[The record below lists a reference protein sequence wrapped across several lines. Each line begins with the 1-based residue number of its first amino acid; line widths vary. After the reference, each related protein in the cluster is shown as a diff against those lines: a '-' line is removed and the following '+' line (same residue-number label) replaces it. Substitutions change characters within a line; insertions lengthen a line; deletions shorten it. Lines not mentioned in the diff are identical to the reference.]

1 MRRASWVNRLVND
14 TSTFPADSSL
24 SHPSSSPAPVPSVVL
39 DVSARGGLD
48 VPPERIP
55 KRRRNSAA
63 IVPAS
68 TPETTAEPFS
78 SRRSLPHASLGVASD
93 AHDQLSTQ
101 SGGLPHSPTKSTFC
115 DPLISLTPSD
125 LRRPSFATVGPS
137 TSPPYRARAQTPW
150 KPLLRAIRLA
160 CIALLGFFLLLR
172 LATFLRPS
180 PEDLSPSSV
189 STPRRKPPFSK
200 SRSPSPRLPPSPSD
214 RLTLHPTEL
223 EYWQDRRQEWFWRRP
238 DQQRG
243 EELEVVTREHKEGSE
258 HEATVIY
265 LTGLGQT
272 PDDALLP
279 DVASK
284 SHPSVR
290 WVIPVAPKI
299 PITVSNQ
306 TLRPA
311 WYDIRRF
318 PYDPIAD
325 RDHERLFASARGV
338 NEVIRRERGRL
349 IRSLRARGG
358 GSRVKSEEGEDAE
371 IGTEQEKDWAS
382 KRILVTGFSQGGVLA
397 LLVALTHERMLGG
410 AMVLSGY
417 LPVRED
423 MSRLVFD
430 LDRRELPIFWGHGE
444 ADVDVTYSDA
454 VLSAALLSPLS
465 LTRSTRTRH
474 LPATSLYYTD
484 PSTRLNLTN
493 TQFRSYP
500 GLAHAWSER
509 EVRDVRRWLRG
520 VLPRE
525 GRGEKVP
532 RWD

>member
-1 MRRASWVNRLVND
+1 MRRRW
-14 TSTFPADSSL
+14 ADESNSL
-24 SHPSSSPAPVPSVVL
+24 
-39 DVSARGGLD
+39 
-48 VPPERIP
+48 
-55 KRRRNSAA
+55 
-63 IVPAS
+63 
-68 TPETTAEPFS
+68 
-78 SRRSLPHASLGVASD
+78 
-93 AHDQLSTQ
+93 
-101 SGGLPHSPTKSTFC
+101 
-115 DPLISLTPSD
+115 
-125 LRRPSFATVGPS
+125 
-137 TSPPYRARAQTPW
+137 AQ
-150 KPLLRAIRLA
+150 
-160 CIALLGFFLLLR
+160 
-172 LATFLRPS
+172 
-180 PEDLSPSSV
+180 
-189 STPRRKPPFSK
+189 
-200 SRSPSPRLPPSPSD
+200 
-214 RLTLHPTEL
+214 
-223 EYWQDRRQEWFWRRP
+223 
-238 DQQRG
+238 
-243 EELEVVTREHKEGSE
+243 
-258 HEATVIY
+258 
-265 LTGLGQT
+265 GLGQT

-290 WVIPVAPKI
+290 WVIPVACVSSFRPPFPPTKSSPLAPRSPKI

-423 MSRLVFD
+423 MSRVRAFRFSSSRREADGFGGGQLVFD

-444 ADVDVTYSDA
+444 ADVDVTCVLVLAAPLAYDARRNRRLTPAFIRNARSYSDA